1 MHGIPGTPWISGP
14 DGAKGDQR
22 MPGNTGPQGP
32 PCPAG
37 ANGAKGEQGIPGPK
51 ESQDQV
57 ECWLPGTGES
67 MLKKNSDDN
76 RDYGLIKVRFCIQ
89 IPLRFSTLIS
99 HGTLDNKTG
108 IGVKCFVLHSQK
120 QKDSVRD
127 SDFNFEICWK

>member
-14 DGAKGDQR
+14 DRAKGDQG

-37 ANGAKGEQGIPGPK
+37 ANGAKGEEGIPGPK

-67 MLKKNSDDN
+67 MLKKTQM
-76 RDYGLIKVRFCIQ
+76 I
-89 IPLRFSTLIS
+89 
-99 HGTLDNKTG
+99 TG
-108 IGVKCFVLHSQK
+108 ITVF
-120 QKDSVRD
+120 R
-127 SDFNFEICWK
+127 SDKGRVYYCICI